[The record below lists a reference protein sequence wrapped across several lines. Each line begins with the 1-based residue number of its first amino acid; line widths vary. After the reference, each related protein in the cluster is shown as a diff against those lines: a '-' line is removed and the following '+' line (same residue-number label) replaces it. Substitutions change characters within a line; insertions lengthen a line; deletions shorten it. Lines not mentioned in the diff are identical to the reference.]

1 MIDMKTKPLHVL
13 IQQIY
18 PDMYP
23 VHNLEQQEVVMNSE
37 EEPVPLPP
45 RLQLSARC
53 LENKGA
59 FLMDCGD
66 QMIILVGPNV
76 SKEFLSQALGVPD
89 YSSISEAMM
98 EIPVLD
104 NLLNQRLVQFI
115 NYLNDA
121 KPYSVTLQVLRE
133 SSPSRGVFLE
143 KLIEDRLENS
153 LSYHE
158 FLQHL
163 KTQVK

>member
-1 MIDMKTKPLHVL
+1 MFVSLAKL
-13 IQQIY
+13 IFCFLYKAVFKHLNFTFLQIF
-18 PDMYP
+18 
-23 VHNLEQQEVVMNSE
+23 
-37 EEPVPLPP
+37 
-45 RLQLSARC
+45 RC

-66 QMIILVGPNV
+66 RMMMLVGPNV
-76 SKEFLSQALGVPD
+76 SQDFLNQALGESLTFFSDPLILIIKLGVSD
-89 YSSISEAMM
+89 YNSIDENMT
-98 EIPVLD
+98 ELPVLN
-104 NLLNQRLVQFI
+104 NLANQRLHQFI
-115 NYLNDA
+115 NYLNDE
-121 KPYSVTLQVLRE
+121 KPYHVTLQVIRDN
-133 SSPSRGVFLE
+133 SPARGVFLE